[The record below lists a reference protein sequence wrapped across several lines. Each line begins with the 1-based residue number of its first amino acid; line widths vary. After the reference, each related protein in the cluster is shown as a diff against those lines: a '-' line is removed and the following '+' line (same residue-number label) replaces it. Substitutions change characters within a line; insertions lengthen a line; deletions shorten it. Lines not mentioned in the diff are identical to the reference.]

1 MDGRTGGLT
10 NNHFVNLCE
19 DASNIVCNNSSV
31 YRRSYKWCYET
42 SLSGHRYTNL
52 DETGNVTQ
60 NKYEQ
65 RFKVDALPIGKVT
78 LPSKLLSLFGVN
90 VDDLHHQF
98 VTSGLSLSNESL
110 HI

>member
-1 MDGRTGGLT
+1 M
-10 NNHFVNLCE
+10 FVTIALFIE
-19 DASNIVCNNSSV
+19 EA
-31 YRRSYKWCYET
+31 T
-42 SLSGHRYTNL
+42 SGVMKRVFPVTNL

-60 NKYEQ
+60 SKYEQ